1 MPNINLIAERRAE
14 KRRVERLTRNA
25 FFGMAGAAGA
35 LVGMFSW
42 TTADKIDLSG
52 QMAAADRRMERLR
65 PALDEIA
72 SIQRR
77 TAESRPKVEILE
89 NARVSTLR
97 WCSVF
102 NAVPRS
108 LPAGTWIEKWDATGG
123 DATKVTLHAVT
134 STQSYAG
141 QTAVLLSSQPIFEDV
156 NITSTQSALAASGA
170 KIVRFEVTAALRSA
184 SRPKEEANPPATST
198 SAHANTKGNSDAQS

>member
-1 MPNINLIAERRAE
+1 MPNINLISERRAE

-35 LVGMFSW
+35 LVAMFSW
-42 TTADKIDLSG
+42 TTAEKIELAG
-52 QMAAADRRMERLR
+52 QMAAADRRMDRLR
-65 PALDEIA
+65 PALDEIS

-89 NARVSTLR
+89 NARLSTLR

-123 DATKVTLHAVT
+123 DATKMTLHAVT
-134 STQSYAG
+134 SSQSDAG
-141 QTAVLLSSQPIFEDV
+141 QTAVLLSSQPIFQDV
-156 NITSTQSALAASGA
+156 NITSTQAALAASGA
-170 KIVRFEVTAALRSA
+170 KIVRFEITAGLRPA
-184 SRPKEEANPPATST
+184 TAPKET
-198 SAHANTKGNSDAQS
+198 SAAPTSSAQVETKGNSDAQG